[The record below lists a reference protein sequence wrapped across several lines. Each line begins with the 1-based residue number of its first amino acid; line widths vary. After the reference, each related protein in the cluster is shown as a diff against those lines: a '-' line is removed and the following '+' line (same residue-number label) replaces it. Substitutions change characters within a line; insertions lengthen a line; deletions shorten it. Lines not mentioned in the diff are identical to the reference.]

1 MSGGA
6 GRRAALAVQA
16 AVTLAAVAA
25 LAWLVDWSGVAAALG
40 RTDPAALLA
49 AVALAALSQ
58 GLGAW
63 RLSLV
68 LDGLGLRLGLRRCLA
83 FTWAGL
89 FSGNV
94 LPATVGADALFAVL
108 LGRSGFPVGSGVIG
122 IVYNR
127 AVNVAVVLL
136 CLPAALA
143 ALHVEASLGGRW
155 PGGVG
160 PAGVEPG
167 LLLALAAG
175 LLAAGAAAAYGA
187 LRLARHRWPDAT
199 RRAWT
204 RGRALLAELGG
215 LLRRPGLAAA
225 AAALSLAM
233 LGLGAA
239 ALMVLGRT
247 LVPDFAYPAA
257 WGLLVVV
264 LAAQIAPLS
273 INGLGVQEA
282 LFTVC
287 LTQAA
292 GWTVE
297 DAVAFGLLVRLLT
310 ILVSLPGLPVA
321 LRLLRR
327 TPAAG

>member
-25 LAWLVDWSGVAAALG
+25 LAWLVDWPGVVAALG
-40 RTDPAALLA
+40 RTDPAAMLA
-49 AVALAALSQ
+49 AVVLAALSQ

-63 RLSLV
+63 RLSLI

-143 ALHVEASLGGRW
+143 ALRVEASVGGAW
-155 PGGVG
+155 LAGAD
-160 PAGVEPG
+160 PAW
-167 LLLALAAG
+167 L
-175 LLAAGAAAAYGA
+175 AAAAGVGTMAAAAAFAA
-187 LRLARHRWPDAT
+187 LRLARRRWPEAAG
-199 RRAWT
+199 RAWT
-204 RGRALLAELGG
+204 RGLRLLAELGG
-215 LLRRPGLAAA
+215 LVRRPALGAA
-225 AAALSLAM
+225 AAALSVAM

-239 ALMVLGRT
+239 ALLVLART
-247 LVPDFAYPAA
+247 LVPDFSYATA

-321 LRLLRR
+321 VRLLRR
-327 TPAAG
+327 TPAPG

>member
-1 MSGGA
+1 MRGGV
-6 GRRAALAVQA
+6 GRRAVLAVQA

-25 LAWLVDWSGVAAALG
+25 LGWLVDWPGVASALT
-40 RTDPAALLA
+40 RTDPAALLG
-49 AVALAALSQ
+49 ALALAMLSQ

-68 LDGLGLRLGLRRCLA
+68 LDGLGLRLGLRRSLA

-155 PGGVG
+155 AGGRWAG
-160 PAGVEPG
+160 GVEP
-167 LLLALAAG
+167 LLALAVG
-175 LLAAGAAAAYGA
+175 LLAAAVAAGFGA
-187 LRLARHRWPDAT
+187 LRLARRRWPEAT
-199 RRAWT
+199 ARAWT
-204 RGRALLAELGG
+204 RGRRLLAELGR

-239 ALMVLGRT
+239 ALMVLARP
-247 LVPDFAYPAA
+247 LVPDFPYATA

-282 LFTVC
+282 LFTLC

-292 GWTVE
+292 GWTAE
-297 DAVAFGLLVRLLT
+297 DAVAYGLLVRLLT
-310 ILVSLPGLPVA
+310 VLTSLPGLPVA

-327 TPAAG
+327 GPAPG

>member
-1 MSGGA
+1 MRGGT

-25 LAWLVDWSGVAAALG
+25 LAWLVDWPGVAAALT
-40 RTDPAALLA
+40 RTDPAALLG
-49 AVALAALSQ
+49 ALALAMLSQ

-68 LDGLGLRLGLRRCLA
+68 LDGLGLRVGLRRSLA

-127 AVNVAVVLL
+127 VVNVVVVLL

-155 PGGVG
+155 PS
-160 PAGVEPG
+160 GVEPG
-167 LLLALAAG
+167 ALLALAAG

-187 LRLARHRWPDAT
+187 LRLARRRWPDAT
-199 RRAWT
+199 ARAWT
-204 RGRALLAELGG
+204 RGRRLLAELGG
-215 LLRRPGLAAA
+215 LLRRPALATA

-239 ALMVLGRT
+239 ALMVLARP
-247 LVPDFAYPAA
+247 LVPDFPYTAA

-282 LFTVC
+282 LFTLC

-292 GWTVE
+292 GWTTE
-297 DAVAFGLLVRLLT
+297 DAVAYGLLVRLLT
-310 ILVSLPGLPVA
+310 ILTSLPGLPVA

>member
-1 MSGGA
+1 MRGGV
-6 GRRAALAVQA
+6 GRRVALAVQA

-25 LAWLVDWSGVAAALG
+25 LAWLVDWPGVAAALT
-40 RTDPAALLA
+40 RTDPTALLG
-49 AVALAALSQ
+49 ALALAMLSQ

-68 LDGLGLRLGLRRCLA
+68 LDGLGLRVGLGRSLA

-143 ALHVEASLGGRW
+143 ALHVQASVGGW
-155 PGGVG
+155 LAGTA
-160 PAGVEPG
+160 PAGI
-167 LLLALAAG
+167 LAAG
-175 LLAAGAAAAYGA
+175 AALLAAGAAAVFGA
-187 LRLARHRWPDAT
+187 LRLARRRWPEAT
-199 RRAWT
+199 ARAWT
-204 RGRALLAELGG
+204 RGRRLLAELGG

-239 ALMVLGRT
+239 ALMVLARP
-247 LVPDFAYPAA
+247 LVPDFPYATA

-282 LFTVC
+282 LFTLC

-297 DAVAFGLLVRLLT
+297 DAVAYGLLVRLLT
-310 ILVSLPGLPVA
+310 ILTSLPGLPVA